1 MEQFMDLV
9 YSSPYIVSASFFVL
23 FLSLL
28 TWAGVR
34 FDRQQQRKST
44 IGIKNEVGSI

>member
-1 MEQFMDLV
+1 MEGVIELV
-9 YSSPYIVSASFFVL
+9 YSNPYVVTAFVFVV

-44 IGIKNEVGSI
+44 VGIKNEVGNN